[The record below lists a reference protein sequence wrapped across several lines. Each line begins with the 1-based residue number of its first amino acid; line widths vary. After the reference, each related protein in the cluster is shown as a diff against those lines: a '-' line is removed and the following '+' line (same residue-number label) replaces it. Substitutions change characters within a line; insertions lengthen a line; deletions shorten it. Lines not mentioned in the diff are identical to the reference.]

1 MNLQDCWTNFLTA
14 EQLLEDGHWS
24 AAHQVFEKVLQHL
37 PQHIQTA
44 LHDEE
49 TRPCQFACLLRGL
62 KDATTSQSEILNH
75 MGEHHAAFDL
85 LNQSYA
91 LLQFIAL
98 EPNVLVK
105 HSTQTLEKHSD
116 DLLKHMTAF
125 CAAHH
130 DSHWAGELQKV
141 EESHHH
147 FRNLTQHRFVSAQS
161 AALN

>member
-1 MNLQDCWTNFLTA
+1 MNLQDCWTNYLTA

-44 LHDEE
+44 LTDED
-49 TRPCQFACLLRGL
+49 TRPCQFACLLKGL
-62 KDATTSQSEILNH
+62 KDASISQSEILNH
-75 MGEHHAAFDL
+75 MGEHDAAFDL

-91 LLQFIAL
+91 LLQFIYL
-98 EPNVLVK
+98 EPNLLVK
-105 HSTQTLEKHSD
+105 HSTQSLETHSD

-125 CAAHH
+125 CAAHEE
-130 DSHWAGELQKV
+130 SHWARELQQV
-141 EESHHH
+141 QESHHH
-147 FRNLTQHRFVSAQS
+147 FRNLTQHRVMSVQS